1 MSGPPV
7 RSELTNLSRIKEHH
21 TDSPWPGQ
29 VKVKARSVFLSLPLF
44 MGIEMRF
51 LWENVLKVSS
61 SGQSDVRS
69 GTSMTTCCVVNAN
82 MDSGDLGKLG

>member
-1 MSGPPV
+1 M
-7 RSELTNLSRIKEHH
+7 RSELTNLSRIKEQR

-29 VKVKARSVFLSLPLF
+29 VKVKARSVFLSLPIV

-51 LWENVLKVSS
+51 LWENILKVFSS
-61 SGQSDVRS
+61 EQSDVRS
-69 GTSMTTCCVVNAN
+69 GTSMATCCVVNAN